1 MLVKDKIPINAPL
14 LTCEVGET
22 VHRFLPCGKCGAV
35 WNEKCKLVPKGIGRN
50 NYANLNSQDDGHLPT
65 ETSRG
70 NPLAYNELEPEYR

>member
-35 WNEKCKLVPKGIGRN
+35 WNEKCKLAAQGKF
-50 NYANLNSQDDGHLPT
+50 T
-65 ETSRG
+65 
-70 NPLAYNELEPEYR
+70 LAHAEERRDSS